1 MQSYFG
7 HIFLPNDDDFQKIE
21 GVRLFMDGDDFWI
34 EASINLLGV
43 EKYNLIKGAF
53 TGLGYVSLLECNVRG
68 ASIGIGG
75 SEGKLNVKYIIC
87 GIQIDNVEDLFFSS
101 LSIIMPTLRTW
112 LNKRIFNEVNIFENN
127 LSLFKHNP
135 IDLGSFEKFNL
146 EIGFYLTQS
155 LGRDTGLAVN
165 DFVTLKIKANSK
177 LSLWEFLE
185 VYKKFKK
192 FLAFIGVYD
201 KNPDF
206 FTFFDKDIKYENLDS
221 LISMK
226 FFMETYNFKNS
237 GIDAVKFPKFD
248 DLALD
253 INMILQAWFKNI
265 DLSDSIDLLLDRY
278 FQTRISNHIA
288 FLNSCFSIE
297 IFHRRYR
304 QTGKELYFQPR
315 LKELKEEFLLVLPER
330 IEFYKFIKKVVDS
343 RNYIAH
349 RTPKDET
356 FSGLELY
363 YASIYIETV
372 TKLCIFKELGFN
384 PLILS
389 QMFINSG
396 HTIDNMFQFNNR
408 LQTGL
413 KKLNK

>member
-7 HIFLPNDDDFQKIE
+7 HIFLPKENGFQKIE
-21 GVRLFMDGDDFWI
+21 GVRLFIDGDDFWI

-53 TGLGYVSLLECNVRG
+53 TGLGFVSLLECNIRG
-68 ASIGIGG
+68 TSIGVGG
-75 SEGKLNVKYIIC
+75 YEGKLTVNYILC
-87 GIQIDNVEDLFFSS
+87 GVQMNSEQDLNFSS
-101 LSIIMPTLRTW
+101 LSVIMPSLRTW

-127 LSLFKHNP
+127 LSLFKHDP

-146 EIGFYLTQS
+146 EILFSLNQN
-155 LGRDTGLAVN
+155 LGRETGLTVN
-165 DFVTLKIKANSK
+165 DFVTLKIRTTSN

-192 FLAFIGVYD
+192 FLAFLGVYD

-206 FTFFDKDIKYENLDS
+206 LTFYNKDLKYENIDS
-221 LISMK
+221 LVSMK
-226 FFMETYNFKNS
+226 FFMETYNFKNT

-248 DLALD
+248 EIALD
-253 INMILQAWFKNI
+253 INIILQAWFKNI
-265 DLSDSIDLLLDRY
+265 DLSDSVDLILDRY
-278 FQTRISNHIA
+278 FQTRISNQIA

-297 IFHRRYR
+297 IFHRRYK
-304 QTGKELYFQPR
+304 QTGKEPYFKDR
-315 LKELKEEFLLVLPER
+315 LKDLKEEFLLVLPQR
-330 IEFYKFIKKVVDS
+330 IEFYNFIKKVVDT
-343 RNYIAH
+343 RNYIVH

-384 PLILS
+384 ALILS
-389 QMFINSG
+389 QMFLNSG

-408 LQTGL
+408 LQTGI